1 MNYIERV
8 SGAVRA
14 FWSELEQQGVRQGAV
29 TGERDRGNRSAS
41 TGGKQMDGF
50 IDLIRDILVEA
61 NLVGSTIHT
70 RHDTTLPGFFR
81 PTKNWDIVVV
91 VETELIAAIELKSH
105 PGPSFGNNFNNRV
118 EEAIGSSTDILTA
131 FREGKFAVSSRP
143 WLGWLMLLEQSSG
156 SMKPVTAKESHFS
169 VFPEFQNASYARRY
183 ELFCEKLMRERLYDG
198 ACLILSERDAGRF
211 GAFNEPN
218 HEFGFATFAASLKA
232 RAMAVAER
240 RRKPDA
246 K

>member
-1 MNYIERV
+1 MSYIERV

-14 FWSELEQQGVRQGAV
+14 FWSELEQQGIRQGAIS
-29 TGERDRGNRSAS
+29 GERDRGNRSAS

-61 NLVGSTIHT
+61 DLVGSTIHT
-70 RHDTTLPGFFR
+70 RQSTTLPGFFR

-105 PGPSFGNNFNNRV
+105 PGPSFSNNFNNRV
-118 EEAIGSSTDILTA
+118 EEAIGSSTDVLTA

-156 SMKPVTAKESHFS
+156 STKPVTAKESHFS
-169 VFPEFQNASYARRY
+169 VFPEFKNASYARRY
-183 ELFCEKLMRERLYDG
+183 EIFCEKLIRERLYDG
-198 ACLILSERDAGRF
+198 TCLILSERESGRL
-211 GAFNEPN
+211 GAYNEPN
-218 HEFGFATFAASLKA
+218 QAFGFAAFAASLKA
-232 RAMAVAER
+232 RARVVAER
-240 RRKPDA
+240 RRKPGA

>member
-1 MNYIERV
+1 MSYIERV

-14 FWSELEQQGVRQGAV
+14 FWSELEQQGVRQGAIS
-29 TGERDRGNRSAS
+29 GERDRGNRSAS

-61 NLVGSTIHT
+61 DLVGSTIHT
-70 RHDTTLPGFFR
+70 RQSTTLPGFFR

-118 EEAIGSSTDILTA
+118 EEAIGSSTDVLTA

-156 SMKPVTAKESHFS
+156 STKPVTAKESHFS
-169 VFPEFQNASYARRY
+169 VFPEFKNASYARRY
-183 ELFCEKLMRERLYDG
+183 EIFCEKLIRERLYDG
-198 ACLILSERDAGRF
+198 TCLILSERESGRL
-211 GAFNEPN
+211 GAYNEPN
-218 HEFGFATFAASLKA
+218 QAFGFAAFAASLKA
-232 RAMAVAER
+232 RARVVAER
-240 RRKPDA
+240 RRKPGA

>member
-1 MNYIERV
+1 MTYIERV
-8 SGAVRA
+8 SGAVRS
-14 FWSELEQQGVRQGAV
+14 FWSELEQQSVRQGAV
-29 TGERDRGNRSAS
+29 TGDRDRGNRSAS

-61 NLVGSTIHT
+61 RLVGSTIHT

-81 PTKNWDIVVV
+81 PTNNWDIVVV

-169 VFPEFQNASYARRY
+169 VFPEFESASYARRY
-183 ELFCEKLMRERLYDG
+183 EIFCEKLMRERLYDG
-198 ACLILSERDAGRF
+198 ACLILSQRESGRL
-211 GAFNEPN
+211 GAYSEPN
-218 HEFGFATFAASLKA
+218 YEFGFATFATLLKA
-232 RAMAVAER
+232 RALAVAER
-240 RRKPDA
+240 RRNRDA
-246 K
+246 E